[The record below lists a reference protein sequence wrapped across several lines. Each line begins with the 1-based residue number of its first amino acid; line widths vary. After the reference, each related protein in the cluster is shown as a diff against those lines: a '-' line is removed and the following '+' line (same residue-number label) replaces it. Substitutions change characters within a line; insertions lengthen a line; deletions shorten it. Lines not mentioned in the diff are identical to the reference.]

1 MNDLKNM
8 QSKKVFI
15 VEDNEWYAKMLEHIV
30 CLNPDYE
37 VIIYHTGEEC
47 LKNLHLKPM
56 AITLDFRL
64 PDMEGSEV
72 LKKIK
77 NYNAEIEVIVISEQD
92 DIETAIDLLKN
103 GAYDYL
109 VKGNDIK
116 NRLFNTLAKIQKN
129 YSLQTEIE
137 TLKQEVELKYD
148 FKSMLIGES
157 KEMQDIFRLM
167 EKSLNNDINVSITGE
182 TGTGKELVAK
192 AIHYNSNR
200 KKGNFVAVNV
210 AAVPKELIES
220 EFFGHEKGAFTGA
233 NARRIGKFEEADGGT
248 LFLDEIGDMDL
259 NFQTKLLRVL
269 QEQEV
274 VRVGSNK
281 PVKVNPRIIVATH
294 KNLKELVEKGQ
305 FREDLYYRLIGLSV
319 KLPPLRE
326 RGNDVLVM
334 AIVFMSDFCKKNKI
348 SKLSFSK
355 EAKRA
360 LLAYDFPGNVREL
373 KAMIELAC
381 VMSSGNE
388 ISEDD
393 LNIEKKSL
401 LDFRDNK
408 NNLTMRQ
415 YEMLILKDY
424 LNKYNNNVKEVA
436 DKLDIGVATVYRML
450 KQEQS
455 IFKMN
460 GNNND

>member
-1 MNDLKNM
+1 
-8 QSKKVFI
+8 
-15 VEDNEWYAKMLEHIV
+15 
-30 CLNPDYE
+30 
-37 VIIYHTGEEC
+37 
-47 LKNLHLKPM
+47 
-56 AITLDFRL
+56 
-64 PDMEGSEV
+64 
-72 LKKIK
+72 
-77 NYNAEIEVIVISEQD
+77 
-92 DIETAIDLLKN
+92 
-103 GAYDYL
+103 
-109 VKGNDIK
+109 
-116 NRLFNTLAKIQKN
+116 LFNTLAKIQKN

-281 PVKVNPRIIVATH
+281 PVKINPRIIVATH
-294 KNLKELVEKGQ
+294 KNLKELVEKGE

-334 AIVFMSDFCKKNKI
+334 ANVFMSDFCKKNKM
-348 SKLSFSK
+348 SKLNFSK

-381 VMSSGNE
+381 VMSTGNE

-460 GNNND
+460 GNND